1 MTLTHPFTSPLHTDI
16 TSRYDEVSLF
26 FEINLSWQADPGS
39 PPLALLRL
47 PTPLPQ

>member
-26 FEINLSWQADPGS
+26 FENLSWQADPGS